1 MTDFQDQV
9 AIVTGASG
17 LLASGVVPIL
27 KQRGA
32 KLVLTSADDRFGERF
47 PGWEADANC
56 LFLPHVDLADEAAAA
71 SVAKA
76 ALERFGRI
84 DILVNIAGG
93 WDAGQPVG
101 EMRLTTWETMLR
113 LNATTAFLMSRA
125 VIPGLVAGGGG
136 SIINIG
142 ARPGTR
148 SSGNDAAYA
157 ASKAALLRLT
167 ESLSEEY
174 KGLGIRANAIMP
186 SAIVP
191 EDAYAA
197 DPASGVTPK
206 QLGEVIAFLA
216 SDAGRIIRGAII
228 PAYGAKF

>member
-1 MTDFQDQV
+1 MTDFNGKV

-17 LLASGVVPIL
+17 LLASGVIPVL
-27 KQRGA
+27 RERGA
-32 KLVLTSADDRFGERF
+32 RLVLTCGDDQLRRNLPDMDTAE
-47 PGWEADANC
+47 DC
-56 LFLPHVDLADEAAAA
+56 LCLPNVDLSDEAAAA
-71 SVAKA
+71 QVAEA
-76 ALERFGRI
+76 ALDRFGGI
-84 DILVNIAGG
+84 DILVNIVGG

-101 EMRLTTWETMLR
+101 EMSLATWQTMLR

-125 VIPGLVAGGGG
+125 AIPALLDGGG

-142 ARPGTR
+142 ARPGLR
-148 SSGNDAAYA
+148 ASGHDAAYA

-174 KGLGIRANAIMP
+174 KRQGIRVNAVMP

-191 EDAYAA
+191 EAAYAA
-197 DPASGVTPK
+197 DPESGVTPR
-206 QLGEVIAFLA
+206 QIGEVIAFLA
-216 SDAGRIIRGAII
+216 SDAGQIIRGAII